1 MGFAPK
7 HDWARLRIGR
17 WGLLGALGF
26 ASAVISLAGFGGSFA
41 WWLEI
46 LSHFR
51 VQYALCFLL
60 LAALFAAGR
69 KWRGAIGAFAM
80 ATVNAWPVLLFLLP
94 PTPMAPAAGSSFR
107 AMLMNVNCQRG
118 DSSAV
123 RAAISNAN
131 PDLLVLEEISDRWL
145 DSLAPALEAYP
156 FRIFQARYD
165 NFGIGLFSRRPFDST
180 HIAPFG
186 LVDIPSVFA
195 ELRLEGRPL
204 SLVATHPMPPGGALP
219 ASERNRHL
227 EWMANKIAALSGPV
241 LLLGDLN
248 TSPWSPVYRR
258 FLKISGLMDSAQG
271 RSIRPTWPSSI
282 PLLWLPLDHALHSD
296 GIAIHARS
304 VGPNIGSDHLPL
316 IVDFSCTPPPR
327 SVPD

>member
-1 MGFAPK
+1 MTAIR
-7 HDWARLRIGR
+7 ARLSFR
-17 WGLLGALGF
+17 GLLGALGF
-26 ASAVISLAGFGGSFA
+26 AAAAISLAGFLGSYS

-60 LAALFAAGR
+60 LAALFALGR
-69 KWRGAIGAFAM
+69 KWRGAAGALAM
-80 ATVNAWPVLLFLLP
+80 ALINMGPVLLFLLP
-94 PTPMAPAAGSSFR
+94 RAPLAPASGSSFR

-118 DSSAV
+118 DPSAV

-145 DSLAPALEAYP
+145 ASLAPALAAYP
-156 FRIFQARYD
+156 FRKIQARYD
-165 NFGIGLFSRRPFDST
+165 NFGIGLFSRYPLDS
-180 HIAPFG
+180 IRLEPFG
-186 LVDIPSVFA
+186 LVDIPSIFA

-204 SLVATHPMPPGGALP
+204 TFVATHPMPPGGALL

-227 EWMANKIAALSGPV
+227 DWMADEIAALSGPV

-258 FLKISGLMDSAQG
+258 FLKNSGLKDSAQG

-282 PLLWLPLDHALHSD
+282 PLLWIPLDHALHSD
-296 GIAIHARS
+296 GIAIHKRS
-304 VGPNIGSDHLPL
+304 VGRNVGSDHLPL

-327 SVPD
+327 CIPD